1 MTKLKCII
9 KQTKIKEG
17 RHIGTRNKKNLIQ
30 LRELSLLKGT
40 HIWTRNK
47 IESRSVISKKK
58 KLKRNIGG
66 KNRDRVEL
74 LKQEEK
80 CKREGFV

>member
-17 RHIGTRNKKNLIQ
+17 RHIGTRNK
-30 LRELSLLKGT
+30 
-40 HIWTRNK
+40 

-58 KLKRNIGG
+58 KLKRTIGG